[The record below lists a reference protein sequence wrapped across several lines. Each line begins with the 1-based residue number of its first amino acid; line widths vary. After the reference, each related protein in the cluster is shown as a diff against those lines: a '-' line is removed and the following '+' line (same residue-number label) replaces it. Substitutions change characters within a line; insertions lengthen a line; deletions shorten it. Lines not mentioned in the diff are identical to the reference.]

1 MIPQLLRQLSE
12 HTLHLAILFSNN
24 LHDLL
29 DLRIDVVAQLPNPI
43 RRLSRRL
50 PYTRRQFLT
59 RGRERFFEVVDIV
72 DDLMRDIA
80 CEFFEVELCAQS
92 YLYLGLD
99 HVCEFIDQV
108 VLVVFVEVVLLT
120 HVLLQ
125 PLYLAAV
132 GGLLLLSLARLEL
145 DLVHHVS
152 ELVLDCLV

>member
-1 MIPQLLRQLSE
+1 
-12 HTLHLAILFSNN
+12 
-24 LHDLL
+24 
-29 DLRIDVVAQLPNPI
+29 
-43 RRLSRRL
+43 
-50 PYTRRQFLT
+50 
-59 RGRERFFEVVDIV
+59 
-72 DDLMRDIA
+72 MRDIA

-108 VLVVFVEVVLLT
+108 VLVVFVEIVLLT

-145 DLVHHVS
+145 DLVHHVA
-152 ELVLDCLV
+152 ELILYCLV